1 VSGINSPNNPAPS
14 SSASLYKLEKKESL
28 GTSNTHLT
36 PAQAARLLGCSPAR
50 VRQMIRFGELTQELV
65 GDRWLIPV
73 KDINRTLNPS
83 SEPERDYKTPA
94 SPLKQ
99 LSKHNEKR
107 HQGNS
112 SQSTG
117 PSSHQSISKAPTN
130 NKTRGLA
137 AEIERLDKRMKQIDG
152 ELKDLRS
159 GFMSDEKRERT
170 EQLKT
175 EKRKC
180 GKNLQKLQRELAK
193 RER

>member
-1 VSGINSPNNPAPS
+1 
-14 SSASLYKLEKKESL
+14 
-28 GTSNTHLT
+28 
-36 PAQAARLLGCSPAR
+36 
-50 VRQMIRFGELTQELV
+50 MIRFGELTQELL

-73 KDINRTLNPS
+73 EDINQTLNPS

-94 SPLKQ
+94 RPLKQ
-99 LSKHNEKR
+99 MSKHNDKR

-117 PSSHQSISKAPTN
+117 PSSSHQSISKTPTT
-130 NKTRGLA
+130 NKTRDLA

-152 ELKDLRS
+152 ELKDIRS

-180 GKNLQKLQRELAK
+180 GKNLQKLQRELAR